1 MGTDNAPPENSSAMS
16 PCPPEDALAAWIE
29 GQLPHEAAASVR
41 GHVDG
46 CADCR
51 ALISARP
58 RESDIGAPLALPSTV
73 QYLDD
78 GDEPPPSSSVP
89 WAPPSTFDDYRVIR
103 PLGRGGMGQVYLAH
117 DEVLD
122 RPVALKFVAAE
133 SPDPR
138 TIERLRVEARAI
150 ARLQHPNVVAV
161 FRIGE
166 VRGRPYIAYEFVEG
180 EPLELLPKP
189 VPWPAALRIAL
200 GLARGLAAAHRRG
213 VLHRDI
219 KPANVMLD
227 ARGEVKLLDFG
238 LAKLADQPG
247 ADLDLARPRAPI
259 VPASPASWG
268 PSDPSAVTTAIPS
281 PPDAPGAI
289 PSVSLTD
296 GAMMMGTPL
305 YLAPE
310 LWAGTAATPHS
321 DVYALGL
328 VLYEL
333 CAGRLPH
340 AGLEV
345 HAIAS
350 WVTAR
355 ALPPLR
361 SLCPE
366 IPEMLADVIDRC
378 VVRAPEARFA
388 SAEDVQAALEETEA
402 LCRAFHI
409 VRAVAP
415 PSGAAGAQET
425 DADVVRASFARLAS
439 RAGALVARFYERLFA
454 SEPALRALFP
464 PDMREQRLKLAAA
477 LQLVVDNLRAPDKL
491 IELLEALGRRHAA
504 YAVLP
509 EHFDAVGR
517 ALLGALEELEGDAWT
532 PATARA
538 WAGAYAQLAEAMRR
552 GLDVAREAT
561 VSSMRAP
568 APQRA
573 AETRFATSADAS
585 LAYKAAGDGPI
596 DVVLVQGWVTHV
608 EAAWEHPPM
617 SRLFAELSAW
627 SRLIVLDQR
636 GTGMSEREGAGAP
649 AEQQAEDL
657 LAVLDAAGVQRAA
670 LLGVGAGFAPCAL
683 LAAAH
688 PARARALVAIGS
700 AAHMAAWPGCL
711 FGLTGA
717 DADEA
722 ERSLRSGWGEPLF
735 LDRLAPSAA
744 EDAALRRF
752 WASYLRLGASPSGAA
767 RMLRAHAA
775 ADLRPALGRVSAPSL
790 VLHRAGDRAVPAAA
804 GRDLAGRIR
813 GARYVELP
821 GEDHLPFVGE
831 PRPLL
836 AELRAFLGAGAAGG
850 SPVSSLMSS
859 PMSGPISGSTLGSS
873 GAASGS

>member
-1 MGTDNAPPENSSAMS
+1 MS
-16 PCPPEDALAAWIE
+16 PCPSEDALAAWIE
-29 GQLPHEAAASVR
+29 GRLPHEAAASVR

-58 RESDIGAPLALPSTV
+58 RESDVGAPLLLPSAST
-73 QYLDD
+73 QPSS
-78 GDEPPPSSSVP
+78 GEAEPPPSSSEP
-89 WAPPSTFDDYRVIR
+89 WAPPAAFDDYRVVR

-122 RPVALKFVAAE
+122 RPVALKFVAADD
-133 SPDPR
+133 PDPR

-180 EPLELLPKP
+180 EPLELLSKP

-227 ARGEVKLLDFG
+227 ASGEVKLLDFG
-238 LAKLADQPG
+238 LAKLVDQPAG
-247 ADLDLARPRAPI
+247 RDGGRRVTSRPPAAPARRTLSEI
-259 VPASPASWG
+259 
-268 PSDPSAVTTAIPS
+268 SAETTAILS
-281 PPDAPGAI
+281 EPDAPGALETAG
-289 PSVSLTD
+289 LTH
-296 GAMMMGTPL
+296 GGMMMGTPL

-310 LWAGTAATPHS
+310 LWAGTAGTLQS

-333 CAGRLPH
+333 CVGRLPH
-340 AGLEV
+340 AGLDL

-361 SLCPE
+361 SLCPDV
-366 IPEMLADVIDRC
+366 PEMLAAVIDRC
-378 VVRAPEARFA
+378 VLREPEARFA
-388 SAEDVQAALEETEA
+388 SAEQVQAALEETEA
-402 LCRAFHI
+402 LCRAFQI
-409 VRAVAP
+409 VR
-415 PSGAAGAQET
+415 SGPASAGAQET
-425 DADVVRASFARLAS
+425 DAVVVAASFERLAP
-439 RAGALVARFYERLFA
+439 RAEALVSRFYERLFA
-454 SEPALRALFP
+454 REPALRALFP

-477 LQLVVDNLRAPDKL
+477 LQLVIDNLRAPDKL
-491 IELLEALGRRHAA
+491 VEMLEALGRRHAA
-504 YAVLP
+504 YATLP

-517 ALLGALEELEGDAWT
+517 ALLEALEELEGDAWS

-538 WAGAYAQLAEAMRR
+538 WAGAYAQIAEAMRR
-552 GLDVAREAT
+552 GLDAARGTAA
-561 VSSMRAP
+561 SSTRTP
-568 APQRA
+568 AQLPA

-585 LAYKAAGDGPI
+585 LAYRAAGGGPL
-596 DVVLVQGWVTHV
+596 DLVLVQGWVTHV
-608 EAAWEHPPM
+608 EAAWEDALM
-617 SRLFAELSAW
+617 SRFFAELGAGA
-627 SRLIVLDQR
+627 RLIVLDQR

-657 LAVLDAAGVQRAA
+657 LAVLDAAGVERAA
-670 LLGVGAGFAPCAL
+670 LLGVGGGFAPCAL

-688 PARARALVAIGS
+688 PARARALIALGS
-700 AAHMAAWPGCL
+700 AAQMAAWPGCL
-711 FGLTGA
+711 FGLAGEE
-717 DADEA
+717 ADEA
-722 ERSLRSGWGEPLF
+722 ERALRSGWGEPLF

-744 EDAALRRF
+744 EDGAFRRSWAA
-752 WASYLRLGASPSGAA
+752 YLRHGASPSGAA

-775 ADLRPALGRVSAPSL
+775 ADIRSALGQVSAPSL

-804 GRDLAGRIR
+804 GRDLAGRLR

-821 GEDHLPFVGE
+821 GDDHLPFVGAS
-831 PRPLL
+831 RPLL
-836 AELRAFLGAGAAGG
+836 AELRAFLGAEPAG
-850 SPVSSLMSS
+850 SPVS
-859 PMSGPISGSTLGSS
+859 TLAPSAALGA
-873 GAASGS
+873 GAAPGN

>member
-1 MGTDNAPPENSSAMS
+1 MS
-16 PCPPEDALAAWIE
+16 PCPSEDALAAWLE
-29 GQLPHEAAASVR
+29 GHLPHEAAEGVR

-51 ALISARP
+51 ALIAAPPS
-58 RESDIGAPLALPSTV
+58 ESDVGAPLFLPATQRCS
-73 QYLDD
+73 DEE
-78 GDEPPPSSSVP
+78 EPPPSSSVP
-89 WAPPSTFDDYRVIR
+89 WAPPSAFDDYRVIR

-122 RPVALKFVAAE
+122 RPVALKFVAADN
-133 SPDPR
+133 PDPR

-227 ARGEVKLLDFG
+227 ASGEVKLLDFG
-238 LAKLADQPG
+238 LAKLVDQPAG
-247 ADLDLARPRAPI
+247 AGLDAVRRPAPRAPARRAL
-259 VPASPASWG
+259 PDA
-268 PSDPSAVTTAIPS
+268 SAVTTAIPT
-281 PPDAPGAI
+281 DADAFGSLETA
-289 PSVSLTD
+289 SLTD
-296 GAMMMGTPL
+296 GGMMMGTPL

-310 LWAGTAATPHS
+310 LWAGTAGTLHS
-321 DVYALGL
+321 DVYAFGL

-333 CAGRLPH
+333 CVGRLPH
-340 AGLEV
+340 AGLDV

-366 IPEMLADVIDRC
+366 IPEMLAAVIDRC
-378 VVRAPEARFA
+378 VLRDPEARFA
-388 SAEDVQAALEETEA
+388 SAEEVQAALEETEA
-402 LCRAFHI
+402 LCRAFQI
-409 VRAVAP
+409 VRSAP
-415 PSGAAGAQET
+415 ASAGARET
-425 DADVVRASFARLAS
+425 DADVVGASFARLAP
-439 RAGALVARFYERLFA
+439 RAEELVTRFYERLF
-454 SEPALRALFP
+454 SREPALRALFP

-477 LQLVVDNLRAPDKL
+477 LQLVIDNLRAPDKL
-491 IELLEALGRRHAA
+491 VEMLEALGRRHAA
-504 YAVLP
+504 YAALP

-517 ALLGALEELEGDAWT
+517 ALLEALEELEGEAWA

-538 WAGAYAQLAEAMRR
+538 WAGAYAQIAEAMRR
-552 GLDVAREAT
+552 GLAAAREAA
-561 VSSMRAP
+561 VSSTRAP
-568 APQRA
+568 TQLRA

-585 LAYKAAGDGPI
+585 LAYRALGDGPL
-596 DVVLVQGWVTHV
+596 DLVLVQGWVTHV
-608 EAAWEHPPM
+608 EAAWEDALM
-617 SRLFAELSAW
+617 SRFFAELGAGA
-627 SRLIVLDQR
+627 RLIVLDQR

-657 LAVLDAAGVQRAA
+657 LAVLDAAGVERAA
-670 LLGVGAGFAPCAL
+670 LLGVGGGFAPCAL

-688 PARARALVAIGS
+688 PSRARALIALGS
-700 AAHMAAWPGCL
+700 AAQMAAWPGCL
-711 FGLTGA
+711 FGLAGD

-722 ERSLRSGWGEPLF
+722 DRALRSGWGEPLF

-744 EDAALRRF
+744 QDGAFRRSWAA
-752 WASYLRLGASPSGAA
+752 YLRHGASPSGAA

-775 ADLRPALGRVSAPSL
+775 ADIRSALGRVSAPCL

-813 GARYVELP
+813 DARYVELP
-821 GEDHLPFVGE
+821 GDDHLPFVGAS
-831 PRPLL
+831 RPLL
-836 AELRAFLGAGAAGG
+836 AELRAFLGAEAAGG
-850 SPVSSLMSS
+850 SPVSSLVPSAA
-859 PMSGPISGSTLGSS
+859 LDAA
-873 GAASGS
+873 GAASGG

>member
-1 MGTDNAPPENSSAMS
+1 MI
-16 PCPPEDALAAWIE
+16 PCPSDDALATWLA
-29 GQLPHEAAASVR
+29 GNFPHDDAASIR
-41 GHVDG
+41 GHVAGCDG
-46 CADCR
+46 CR
-51 ALISARP
+51 ARLSTRP
-58 RESDIGAPLALPSTV
+58 SESDLGAPLFLNTMHQRFGAS
-73 QYLDD
+73 
-78 GDEPPPSSSVP
+78 ERPPPPPLS
-89 WAPPSTFDDYRVIR
+89 WAPPSAFDDYRVVR

-122 RPVALKFVAAE
+122 RPVALKFVAAD

-161 FRIGE
+161 YRIGE

-189 VPWPAALRIAL
+189 IPWPAALRLAL

-227 ARGEVKLLDFG
+227 ASGEVKLLDFG
-238 LAKLADQPG
+238 LAKLADRPG
-247 ADLDLARPRAPI
+247 APALDAGPRA
-259 VPASPASWG
+259 A
-268 PSDPSAVTTAIPS
+268 PSSAVTPAPWALADMSALTTAIPVAL
-281 PPDAPGAI
+281 DAASALGTA
-289 PSVSLTD
+289 SLTD
-296 GAMMMGTPL
+296 GGMMMGTPL

-310 LWAGTAATPHS
+310 LWAGTAGTPRS

-340 AGLEV
+340 AGLDV

-361 SLCPE
+361 SICPDV
-366 IPEMLADVIDRC
+366 PEMLAAVIDRC
-378 VVRAPEARFA
+378 VLREPEARFA
-388 SAEDVQAALEETEA
+388 SAEEVQAALEETEA
-402 LCRAFHI
+402 LCRAFQI
-409 VRAVAP
+409 VRPASP
-415 PSGAAGAQET
+415 PASAQDAG
-425 DADVVRASFARLAS
+425 ADVVRASFERLAP
-439 RAGALVARFYERLFA
+439 RAEALVTRFYERLFA
-454 SEPALRALFP
+454 REPALRALFP

-491 IELLEALGRRHAA
+491 VEMLEALGRRHAA
-504 YAVLP
+504 YAALP

-517 ALLGALEELEGDAWT
+517 ALLEALEELEGDAWS
-532 PATARA
+532 PVTARA
-538 WAGAYAQLAEAMRR
+538 WAGAYAQVAEAMRR
-552 GLDVAREAT
+552 GLEAAREGV
-561 VSSMRAP
+561 VSSTRAP
-568 APQRA
+568 ARLHA
-573 AETRFATSADAS
+573 AETRLATSADAS
-585 LAYKAAGDGPI
+585 LAYRIAGAGPI
-596 DVVLVQGWVTHV
+596 DLVLVQGWVTHV
-608 EAAWEHPPM
+608 EAAWEGALI
-617 SRLFAELSAW
+617 SRFFAELAAW
-627 SRLIVLDQR
+627 ARLIVLDQR

-657 LAVLDAAGVQRAA
+657 LAVLDAAGVARAA

-688 PARARALVAIGS
+688 PARARALIALGS
-700 AAHMAAWPGCL
+700 AAQMSAWPGCL
-711 FGLTGA
+711 FGLAGE
-717 DADEA
+717 DA
-722 ERSLRSGWGEPLF
+722 ERALRSGWGEPLF

-744 EDAALRRF
+744 DDHAFRRF
-752 WASYLRLGASPSGAA
+752 WAAYLRHGASPGGAA

-775 ADLRPALGRVSAPSL
+775 ADVRSALGRVSAPTL

-813 GARYVELP
+813 GARHVELP
-821 GEDHLPFVGE
+821 GDDHLPFVGE
-831 PRPLL
+831 SGPLL
-836 AELRAFLGAGAAGG
+836 AELRAFLGADAGG
-850 SPVSSLMSS
+850 SPVSSLVPSAA
-859 PMSGPISGSTLGSS
+859 L
-873 GAASGS
+873 GAASGG

>member
-1 MGTDNAPPENSSAMS
+1 MI
-16 PCPPEDALAAWIE
+16 PCPSEDALAAWLE
-29 GQLPHEAAASVR
+29 GRLPHEATATLRA
-41 GHVDG
+41 HVDG

-51 ALISARP
+51 AAISARP
-58 RESDIGAPLALPSTV
+58 SESDVGAPLLLPSTEHRS
-73 QYLDD
+73 DEA
-78 GDEPPPSSSVP
+78 EPPPSSSEP
-89 WAPPSTFDDYRVIR
+89 WAPPSAFDDYRVVR

-122 RPVALKFVAAE
+122 RPVALKFVAADN
-133 SPDPR
+133 PDPR

-189 VPWPAALRIAL
+189 VPWQAALRIAL

-227 ARGEVKLLDFG
+227 ASGEVKLLDFG
-238 LAKLADQPG
+238 LAKLVDRAAGRDAGRRVSSRPPG
-247 ADLDLARPRAPI
+247 APARRPL
-259 VPASPASWG
+259 
-268 PSDPSAVTTAIPS
+268 SDVSALTTAILTE
-281 PPDAPGAI
+281 PDAAPALDAAG
-289 PSVSLTD
+289 LTH
-296 GAMMMGTPL
+296 GGTMMGTPL

-310 LWAGTAATPHS
+310 LWTGTAGTLQS

-333 CAGRLPH
+333 CVGRLPH
-340 AGLEV
+340 AGLDL

-355 ALPPLR
+355 ALPQLR
-361 SLCPE
+361 SLCPDV
-366 IPEMLADVIDRC
+366 PEMLAAVIDRC
-378 VVRAPEARFA
+378 VQRDPAARFA
-388 SAEDVQAALEETEA
+388 SAEEVQASLEETEA
-402 LCRAFHI
+402 LCRAFQI
-409 VRAVAP
+409 VR
-415 PSGAAGAQET
+415 SGPASAGSPET
-425 DADVVRASFARLAS
+425 DADVVGASFARLAP
-439 RAGALVARFYERLFA
+439 RAEELVSRFYERLFHR
-454 SEPALRALFP
+454 EPALRALFP

-477 LQLVVDNLRAPDKL
+477 LQLVIDNLRAPDKL
-491 IELLEALGRRHAA
+491 IEMLEALGRRHAA
-504 YAVLP
+504 YATLP

-517 ALLGALEELEGDAWT
+517 ALLEALEALEGDAWT

-538 WAGAYAQLAEAMRR
+538 WAGAYAQIAEAMRR
-552 GLDVAREAT
+552 GLEAARGTA
-561 VSSMRAP
+561 VSSARAP
-568 APQRA
+568 APLLA
-573 AETRFATSADAS
+573 AETRFATRADAS
-585 LAYKAAGDGPI
+585 LAYRAAGDGPL
-596 DVVLVQGWVTHV
+596 DLVLVQGWVTHV
-608 EAAWEHPPM
+608 EAAWEDALM
-617 SRLFAELSAW
+617 SRFFAELGAG

-657 LAVLDAAGVQRAA
+657 LAVLDAAGVERAA
-670 LLGVGAGFAPCAL
+670 LLGVGGGFAPCAL

-688 PARARALVAIGS
+688 PARARALIALGS
-700 AAHMAAWPGCL
+700 AAQMAAWPGCL
-711 FGLTGA
+711 FGLAGE
-717 DADEA
+717 DAEEA
-722 ERSLRSGWGEPLF
+722 ERALRSAWGEPLF

-744 EDAALRRF
+744 EDAAFRRS
-752 WASYLRLGASPSGAA
+752 WAAYLRHGASPSGAA

-775 ADLRPALGRVSAPSL
+775 ADIRSALGQVSAPSL

-821 GEDHLPFVGE
+821 GDDHLPFVGAS
-831 PRPLL
+831 RPLL
-836 AELRAFLGAGAAGG
+836 AELRAFLDAEAAGG
-850 SPVSSLMSS
+850 STVSSFV
-859 PMSGPISGSTLGSS
+859 PPAALGTS
-873 GAASGS
+873 GAASGD

>member
-1 MGTDNAPPENSSAMS
+1 MT
-16 PCPPEDALAAWIE
+16 PCPSDDALATWLA
-29 GQLPHEAAASVR
+29 GNFPHDDAASIR
-41 GHVDG
+41 GHVAG
-46 CADCR
+46 CNSCR
-51 ALISARP
+51 ARISARP
-58 RESDIGAPLALPSTV
+58 SDSDLGAPLFLHATHQRFGESEL
-73 QYLDD
+73 
-78 GDEPPPSSSVP
+78 PPPPPLS
-89 WAPPSTFDDYRVIR
+89 WTPPSAFDDYRVVR

-122 RPVALKFVAAE
+122 RPVALKFVAAD

-161 FRIGE
+161 YRIGE

-189 VPWPAALRIAL
+189 LPWPSALRLAL

-227 ARGEVKLLDFG
+227 ASGEVKLLDFG
-238 LAKLADQPG
+238 LAKLADRPG
-247 ADLDLARPRAPI
+247 APALDAGHRAAPKASVAPAPWALA
-259 VPASPASWG
+259 
-268 PSDPSAVTTAIPS
+268 DMSALTTAIPVAL
-281 PPDAPGAI
+281 DAVGPLGTA
-289 PSVSLTD
+289 SLTD
-296 GAMMMGTPL
+296 GGMMMGTPL

-310 LWAGTAATPHS
+310 LWAGTAGTPRS

-328 VLYEL
+328 VFYEL

-361 SLCPE
+361 SICPDV
-366 IPEMLADVIDRC
+366 PEMLAAVIDRC
-378 VVRAPEARFA
+378 VLREPEARFA
-388 SAEDVQAALEETEA
+388 SAEEVQAALEETEA
-402 LCRAFHI
+402 LCRAFQI
-409 VRAVAP
+409 VRPASSPA
-415 PSGAAGAQET
+415 SAQDAG
-425 DADVVRASFARLAS
+425 ADVVRASFERLAP
-439 RAGALVARFYERLFA
+439 RAEALVTRFYERLFTR
-454 SEPALRALFP
+454 EPALRALFP

-477 LQLVVDNLRAPDKL
+477 LQLVIDNLRAPDKL
-491 IELLEALGRRHAA
+491 VEMLEALGRRHAA
-504 YAVLP
+504 YAALP

-517 ALLGALEELEGDAWT
+517 ALLEALEELEGDAWAPT
-532 PATARA
+532 TARA
-538 WAGAYAQLAEAMRR
+538 WAGAYAQVAEAMRR
-552 GLDVAREAT
+552 GLEAAREGA
-561 VSSMRAP
+561 VSSTRAP
-568 APQRA
+568 ARLHA

-585 LAYKAAGDGPI
+585 LAYKTTGGGPI
-596 DVVLVQGWVTHV
+596 DLVLVQGWVTHV
-608 EAAWEHPPM
+608 EAAWEGALI
-617 SRLFAELSAW
+617 SRFFAELGAW
-627 SRLIVLDQR
+627 ARLIVLDQR
-636 GTGMSEREGAGAP
+636 GTGMSEREGAGVP

-657 LAVLDAAGVQRAA
+657 LAVLDAAGVARAA

-688 PARARALVAIGS
+688 PARARALIALGS
-700 AAHMAAWPGCL
+700 AAQMSAWPGCL
-711 FGLTGA
+711 FGLAGE
-717 DADEA
+717 DAEEA
-722 ERSLRSGWGEPLF
+722 ERALRSGWGEPLF

-744 EDAALRRF
+744 DDGAFRRF
-752 WASYLRLGASPSGAA
+752 WAAYLRHGASPGGAA

-775 ADLRPALGRVSAPSL
+775 ADVRAALSRVSAPTL

-821 GEDHLPFVGE
+821 GVDHLPFVGE
-831 PRPLL
+831 SGPLL
-836 AELRAFLGAGAAGG
+836 AELQAFLGADAGG
-850 SPVSSLMSS
+850 SPVSSLV
-859 PMSGPISGSTLGSS
+859 PSTAL
-873 GAASGS
+873 GAASGG

>member
-1 MGTDNAPPENSSAMS
+1 MS
-16 PCPPEDALAAWIE
+16 PCPPEDALAAWLE
-29 GQLPHEAAASVR
+29 GHLPEDDAASVR

-46 CADCR
+46 CAECR
-51 ALISARP
+51 ALISVSP
-58 RESDIGAPLALPSTV
+58 SESDLGAPLLVPST
-73 QYLDD
+73 QRLPRDT
-78 GDEPPPSSSVP
+78 EPPPSSSVP

-122 RPVALKFVAAE
+122 RPVALKFVAADT
-133 SPDPR
+133 PDPR

-189 VPWPAALRIAL
+189 APWQAALRVAL

-227 ARGEVKLLDFG
+227 AAGEVKLLDFG
-238 LAKLADQPG
+238 LAKLVDQPG
-247 ADLDLARPRAPI
+247 AARRDAGPRA
-259 VPASPASWG
+259 A
-268 PSDPSAVTTAIPS
+268 PSAPAAPAPRRDMSSVTTAIPGAL
-281 PPDAPGAI
+281 DAFA
-289 PSVSLTD
+289 VVATVNLTD
-296 GAMMMGTPL
+296 GGMMMGTPL

-310 LWAGTAATPHS
+310 LWAGTAATPQS
-321 DVYALGL
+321 DIYALGL

-340 AGLEV
+340 AELDV

-361 SLCPE
+361 TICPE

-378 VVRAPEARFA
+378 VQRAPEARFA
-388 SAEDVQAALEETEA
+388 SAEEVQAALEETEA
-402 LCRAFHI
+402 LCRAFQI
-409 VRAVAP
+409 VRPGP
-415 PSGAAGAQET
+415 PSSAAGAAGLQET
-425 DADVVRASFARLAS
+425 DADVVRASFTRLAP
-439 RAGALVARFYERLFA
+439 RAESLVARFYERLFA
-454 SEPALRALFP
+454 LAPPLRALFP
-464 PDMREQRLKLAAA
+464 PDMREQRLKLAAT
-477 LQLVVDNLRAPDKL
+477 LQLVIDNLRAPDKL
-491 IELLEALGRRHAA
+491 LELLEALGRRHAA
-504 YAVLP
+504 YAALP

-517 ALLGALEELEGDAWT
+517 ALIEALEELEGDAWT
-532 PATARA
+532 PAAARA
-538 WAGAYAQLAEAMRR
+538 WSGAYAQIAGAMRR
-552 GLDVAREAT
+552 GLDAARAAA
-561 VSSMRAP
+561 AP
-568 APQRA
+568 STRTPAQPRA
-573 AETRFATSADAS
+573 AETRFATRADAS
-585 LAYKAAGDGPI
+585 LAYKVAGSGPI
-596 DVVLVQGWVTHV
+596 DLVLVQGWVTHV
-608 EAAWEHPPM
+608 EAAWEHALT
-617 SRLFAELSAW
+617 SRLFGALSAW
-627 SRLIVLDQR
+627 ARLVVLDQR

-657 LAVLDAAGVQRAA
+657 LAVLDAAGVERAA

-683 LAAAH
+683 LAAAR
-688 PARARALVAIGS
+688 PARVRALIALGS
-700 AAHMAAWPGCL
+700 AAQMAAWPGCL

-717 DADEA
+717 DAEEA
-722 ERSLRSGWGEPLF
+722 ERAVRTGWGEPLF
-735 LDRLAPSAA
+735 LERLAPSAA
-744 EDAALRRF
+744 EDGELRRF
-752 WASYLRLGASPSGAA
+752 WASYLRLGASPTGAA

-775 ADLRPALGRVSAPSL
+775 TDIRPVLGRVSAPSL

-804 GRDLAGRIR
+804 GRDLAGLLR

-836 AELRAFLGAGAAGG
+836 AELRAFLAADTGTT
-850 SPVSSLMSS
+850 PVSSLVPS
-859 PMSGPISGSTLGSS
+859 PARGPA
-873 GAASGS
+873 GAASGG

>member
-1 MGTDNAPPENSSAMS
+1 MTT
-16 PCPPEDALAAWIE
+16 CPPEDALAAWIE
-29 GQLPHEAAASVR
+29 GHLPEDAATSVR

-46 CADCR
+46 CAECR
-51 ALISARP
+51 ALISASP
-58 RESDIGAPLALPSTV
+58 SESDIGAPLLVASTRRPAS
-73 QYLDD
+73 DT
-78 GDEPPPSSSVP
+78 EPPPSSSVP

-122 RPVALKFVAAE
+122 RPVALKFVAADT
-133 SPDPR
+133 PDPR

-189 VPWPAALRIAL
+189 APWQTALRVAL

-227 ARGEVKLLDFG
+227 AAGEVKLLDFG
-238 LAKLADQPG
+238 LAKLVDRPG
-247 ADLDLARPRAPI
+247 AARLDAGAAPRVLTAPAPAPRA
-259 VPASPASWG
+259 
-268 PSDPSAVTTAIPS
+268 DMSAVTTAIPGAL
-281 PPDAPGAI
+281 DAFGA
-289 PSVSLTD
+289 VATVHLTD
-296 GAMMMGTPL
+296 GGMMMGTPL

-310 LWAGTAATPHS
+310 LWVGTAATPRS

-340 AGLEV
+340 AGLDV

-361 SLCPE
+361 SICPE

-378 VVRAPEARFA
+378 VQRAPEARFA
-388 SAEDVQAALEETEA
+388 SAEEVQAALEETEA

-409 VRAVAP
+409 VRPGP
-415 PSGAAGAQET
+415 PSSAAGAAGFQET
-425 DADVVRASFARLAS
+425 DADVVRASFARVAP
-439 RAGALVARFYERLFA
+439 RAEALVARFYERLFA
-454 SEPALRALFP
+454 LEPSLRALFP
-464 PDMREQRLKLAAA
+464 PDMREQRLKLAAT
-477 LQLVVDNLRAPDKL
+477 LQLVIDNLRAPDKL
-491 IELLEALGRRHAA
+491 LELLEALGRRHAA
-504 YAVLP
+504 YAALP

-517 ALLGALEELEGDAWT
+517 ALLDALEALDADAWT
-532 PATARA
+532 PAAARA
-538 WAGAYAQLAEAMRR
+538 WSGAYAQIAEAMRR
-552 GLDVAREAT
+552 GLDAARAA
-561 VSSMRAP
+561 AP
-568 APQRA
+568 STRRPAHPRA
-573 AETRFATSADAS
+573 AETRFATRADAS
-585 LAYKAAGDGPI
+585 LAYKVVGDGPV
-596 DVVLVQGWVTHV
+596 DLVLVQGWVTHV
-608 EAAWEHPPM
+608 EAAWEHALT
-617 SRLFAELSAW
+617 SRLFGELSAW
-627 SRLIVLDQR
+627 ARLVVLDQR

-657 LAVLDAAGVQRAA
+657 LAVLDAAGVERAA

-683 LAAAH
+683 LAAAR
-688 PARARALVAIGS
+688 PARARALIALGS
-700 AAHMAAWPGCL
+700 AAQMAAWPGCL
-711 FGLTGA
+711 FGLTGE
-717 DADEA
+717 DAEAA
-722 ERSLRSGWGEPLF
+722 ERAVRTGWGEPLF

-744 EDAALRRF
+744 EDGELRRF

-775 ADLRPALGRVSAPSL
+775 TDIRPALGRVSAPSL

-804 GRDLAGRIR
+804 GRDLAGLIP

-821 GEDHLPFVGE
+821 GDDHLPFVGE
-831 PRPLL
+831 PRPLVS
-836 AELRAFLGAGAAGG
+836 ELRAFLGADAAGPT
-850 SPVSSLMSS
+850 PVSRFAPS
-859 PMSGPISGSTLGSS
+859 PARGPAGAPSGG
-873 GAASGS
+873 

>member
-1 MGTDNAPPENSSAMS
+1 MS
-16 PCPPEDALAAWIE
+16 PCPSEDALAAWLE
-29 GQLPHEAAASVR
+29 GNLPREAAEEVR

-51 ALISARP
+51 ALISVP
-58 RESDIGAPLALPSTV
+58 PSESDVGAPLLLPTTQRCS
-73 QYLDD
+73 DKE
-78 GDEPPPSSSVP
+78 EPPPSSSEP
-89 WAPPSTFDDYRVIR
+89 WAPPSAFGDYRVIR

-117 DEVLD
+117 DDVLD
-122 RPVALKFVAAE
+122 RPVALKFVAADN
-133 SPDPR
+133 PDPR

-180 EPLELLPKP
+180 EPLELLSKP

-227 ARGEVKLLDFG
+227 ASGEVKLLDFG
-238 LAKLADQPG
+238 LAKLVDQPAEGGLG
-247 ADLDLARPRAPI
+247 AGRLPGPR
-259 VPASPASWG
+259 VPAAPARWA
-268 PSDPSAVTTAIPS
+268 PADASAVTTAIPVE
-281 PPDAPGAI
+281 ARAFGALETAG
-289 PSVSLTD
+289 LTD
-296 GAMMMGTPL
+296 GGMMMGTPL

-310 LWAGTAATPHS
+310 LWTGTAGTLHS

-333 CAGRLPH
+333 CVGRLPH
-340 AGLEV
+340 AGLDV

-366 IPEMLADVIDRC
+366 IPEMLAAIIDRC
-378 VVRAPEARFA
+378 VLRDPDARFA
-388 SAEDVQAALEETEA
+388 SAEEVQAALEETEA

-409 VRAVAP
+409 VR
-415 PSGAAGAQET
+415 SGPASAGARET
-425 DADVVRASFARLAS
+425 DADVVSASFARLAP
-439 RAGALVARFYERLFA
+439 RAEELVTRFYERLFA
-454 SEPALRALFP
+454 REPALRALFP

-477 LQLVVDNLRAPDKL
+477 LQLVIDNLRAPDKL
-491 IELLEALGRRHAA
+491 VEMLEALGRRHAS
-504 YAVLP
+504 YAALP

-517 ALLGALEELEGDAWT
+517 ALLEALEELEGDAWA

-552 GLDVAREAT
+552 GLEAAREAA
-561 VSSMRAP
+561 VSSTRAP
-568 APQRA
+568 AQLRA

-585 LAYKAAGDGPI
+585 LAYRAVGDGPL
-596 DVVLVQGWVTHV
+596 DLVLVQGWVTHV
-608 EAAWEHPPM
+608 EAAWEDARM
-617 SRLFAELSAW
+617 SRFFAELGAGA
-627 SRLIVLDQR
+627 RLIVLDQR

-657 LAVLDAAGVQRAA
+657 LAVLDAAGVERAA
-670 LLGVGAGFAPCAL
+670 LLGVGGGFAPCAL

-688 PARARALVAIGS
+688 PARARALVALGS
-700 AAHMAAWPGCL
+700 AAQMAAWPGCL
-711 FGLTGA
+711 FGLAG
-717 DADEA
+717 DGVEEA
-722 ERSLRSGWGEPLF
+722 ERALRSGWGEPLF

-744 EDAALRRF
+744 QDGAFRRSWAA
-752 WASYLRLGASPSGAA
+752 YLRHGASPTGAA

-775 ADLRPALGRVSAPSL
+775 ADIRSALGQVSAPSL

-804 GRDLAGRIR
+804 GRDLAGRLR

-821 GEDHLPFVGE
+821 GDDHLPFVGAS
-831 PRPLL
+831 RPLL
-836 AELRAFLGAGAAGG
+836 AELRAFLGAEAAGG
-850 SPVSSLMSS
+850 SPVSSLV
-859 PMSGPISGSTLGSS
+859 PAAALDTAD
-873 GAASGS
+873 AASGG